1 MTQDNGMNAGE
12 QIEALVRCSDLLDI
26 ALEAIQELQNIYDDI
41 QSASNDPADGYHIKV
56 IIDRWEEQWAI
67 MRRFLED

>member
-12 QIEALVRCSDLLDI
+12 QIEALVRCSALLDI
-26 ALEAIQELQNIYDDI
+26 ALDAIQELQEIYGDI
-41 QSASNDPADGYHIKV
+41 QSASNDPKDGAHIKA
-56 IIDRWEEQWAI
+56 IIDRWEDQWSI